1 MGLIRILSEK
11 VASQIAAGE
20 VVERPASVVRELI
33 DNSIDAGATRILIK
47 IENGGRNLIRVAD
60 NGAGMDRDDL
70 LLCAERHATSKINE
84 LSDLFSVRTLGFRGE
99 AVPSIA
105 AISRMVITSRTPDQ
119 LAGFRL
125 KLQGGKI
132 KEIEETGA
140 PVGTT
145 VEVKDLFFNT
155 PARKKFLRSAPTET
169 DHIVDTLSRIA
180 LPFTSLSFRLDDREK
195 TLLSLPSVD
204 SDVNRLSALFGH
216 EVAGSMIPV
225 EQELHDLR
233 LSGYLSPPEWD
244 RARGDHLFVYVNRR
258 NVRERLLTHAVI
270 EGYGSRLMKGR
281 YPYAVIFIEID
292 PALVDVNVHP
302 TKQEVRFHQNRLVH
316 EAVKTVVEET
326 LRQKA
331 AALFQVPAPP
341 SDSMGEKFGRIGEPV
356 GGYTV
361 YPADTTIVR

>member
-20 VVERPASVVRELI
+20 VVERPASVVRELM

-47 IENGGRNLIRVAD
+47 IENGGRSLIRVAD

-140 PVGTT
+140 PAGTT

-270 EGYGSRLMKGR
+270 EGYG
-281 YPYAVIFIEID
+281 
-292 PALVDVNVHP
+292 
-302 TKQEVRFHQNRLVH
+302 
-316 EAVKTVVEET
+316 
-326 LRQKA
+326 
-331 AALFQVPAPP
+331 
-341 SDSMGEKFGRIGEPV
+341 
-356 GGYTV
+356 
-361 YPADTTIVR
+361 